1 MFARLRCMRA
11 LPLHALRCATTMSA
25 AATPVSRRVKPL
37 PSIEDAKL
45 MPRHVSDLT
54 GDQLVLLSE
63 RGEHLDASR
72 ERLRR
77 EIMRIDRIAYSETTP
92 IVSPIS
98 RQPPCL
104 LFYRARR
111 TCTNCARCE
120 PGQLLGIAKACVDN
134 QMLMKAPYQLSIYT
148 ALVAGWASLPLVFH
162 YTTASIFNDYFVT
175 AEPPDVGEADTWL
188 EVGAWSWS
196 WMEPPLGTISFFLL
210 CIQFARDQRMSIGGL
225 SMVEQMQEKQIAMI
239 ARQVRGLRLDRVGLR
254 RITSDHD

>member
-1 MFARLRCMRA
+1 RERKENLRRKVFNREWRFLSDVERGYARQLGFTGESGWNNDDEHGWAQTPAWEAMGEEERQA
-11 LPLHALRCATTMSA
+11 ALR
-25 AATPVSRRVKPL
+25 L
-37 PSIEDAKL
+37 
-45 MPRHVSDLT
+45 
-54 GDQLVLLSE
+54 Q
-63 RGEHLDASR
+63 
-72 ERLRR
+72 
-77 EIMRIDRIAYSETTP
+77 
-92 IVSPIS
+92 
-98 RQPPCL
+98 
-104 LFYRARR
+104 

-120 PGQLLGIAKACVDN
+120 PGQLLGIAKACVEN

-148 ALVAGWASLPLVFH
+148 ALVAGWTSLPLVFH

-239 ARQVRGLRLDRVGLR
+239 ARQAAFARFDGPALRQYVSCIAMVNDTEELEREHAEILKLLQKR
-254 RITSDHD
+254 